1 MGSLCKYA
9 LYNRVRHGTCG
20 HIVVYVTDALDYR
33 QDLEKKLKVK
43 TLINKLTIGKVATGK
58 LKTTAN

>member
-33 QDLEKKLKVK
+33 QDLEIKNLKLKR
-43 TLINKLTIGKVATGK
+43 
-58 LKTTAN
+58 